1 MSIKINATVQFDSA
15 KLFLVDNCF
24 DSTTLRDINGLFSDR
39 DTGWAAD
46 PIFAHKPGRLM
57 YQNSNTVTQSID
69 ASARV
74 LSDQIGAL
82 LGRKIQYQSSSLW
95 LDLPGYAIDPH
106 YDTPGNPEI
115 SMQIFVG
122 DPAKVWEMLG
132 TAIYLPEQRRNPL
145 FEMHYRINSGYIME
159 YPDRILHGLNH
170 HIPAQYVRNS
180 VYLRFA
186 SA

>member
-1 MSIKINATVQFDSA
+1 MKINATVQFDSA

-24 DSTTLRDINGLFSDR
+24 DSTTLDAVNVLFSDQNN
-39 DTGWAAD
+39 GWAAD

-57 YQNSNTVTQSID
+57 YQDSNVVTQLID
-69 ASARV
+69 TSAQV
-74 LSDQIGAL
+74 LSGQIGAL

-95 LDLPGYAIDPH
+95 LDLPGYVIDPH

-132 TAIYLPEQRRNPL
+132 TAIYLPESGGRNPL

-159 YPDRILHGLNH
+159 YPDRVRHGLNH
-170 HIPAQYVRNS
+170 NIPAQYVRNS